1 MAEAVLPSLI
11 CVWGAM
17 ALGQRWISQPAWT
30 LVTDS
35 LLALLTLKGARRHP
49 EWAAAWL
56 QSEVQTRSIPS
67 LPLPLLWGW
76 KPAFTSMQ
84 HMSTLG
90 RAPCAVGTG
99 VPRSFLD
106 TSPSTQPQQSDL
118 SALSQ
123 VHPCITTL
131 LLIKTVFRDAAVCF
145 ETVSEYQPRRGEMKA
160 KAMQSHL
167 SIVPK
172 TLWHLTVCKT
182 CPAAQDI

>member
-1 MAEAVLPSLI
+1 MSCSLTAER
-11 CVWGAM
+11 GAD
-17 ALGQRWISQPAWT
+17 T
-30 LVTDS
+30 LY
-35 LLALLTLKGARRHP
+35 
-49 EWAAAWL
+49 
-56 QSEVQTRSIPS
+56 
-67 LPLPLLWGW
+67 PLPASAPTLRME
-76 KPAFTSMQ
+76 TSFHQ
-84 HMSTLG
+84 HAAHEHTS

-172 TLWHLTVCKT
+172 TL
-182 CPAAQDI
+182 